1 MTSGSRPSG
10 NEGIATE
17 SLSPAAYYDHR
28 ETTQKTE
35 RGVMGWVF
43 GMGSEKPGNIAGFAI
58 AASLILTALLIY
70 LPPDNPEL
78 DADKVVTVLIG
89 IATLALGYLFGRGH
103 RD

>member
-1 MTSGSRPSG
+1 MSSALPPPDNQDAAADSM
-10 NEGIATE
+10 
-17 SLSPAAYYDHR
+17 SHAAYYDHR

-43 GMGSEKPGNIAGFAI
+43 GMGSEKPGNVAGFAI
-58 AASLILTALLIY
+58 AVSLMLTAALIY
-70 LPPDNPEL
+70 MPPDNPQL

-103 RD
+103 KN